1 MGGIRQKME
10 PIHTAM
16 GTNAVIET
24 KTPISYLHL
33 TIKSRSIA
41 VQSVP
46 KNYNTFVYVLNGR
59 GMFGS
64 DNQVALKGQMVL
76 FKNDGDQVQIREAST
91 RSADNDDN
99 DDKRAVLDVLL
110 IGGVPLKEP
119 IARYGPF
126 VMNTQDEIY
135 QAIEDYRSARYT
147 ESHNR

>member
-24 KTPISYLHL
+24 KTPIIYLHL

-46 KNYNTFVYVLNGR
+46 KNYDTFVYVLNGK

-99 DDKRAVLDVLL
+99 DDKRAVLEVL
-110 IGGVPLKEP
+110 
-119 IARYGPF
+119 YGPF